1 MEGNENQEIT
11 WNVALEKLLAEEGE
25 KALGLAWLHNQC
37 EAYYG
42 ARSNWISIPVIILS
56 TLSGTASASSTTFF
70 ADNMKMGSLGIG
82 AISILCGIL
91 NTVNSYFAFAKR
103 TEAHR
108 IADIQFNKVYR
119 FIAVEM
125 TLPRIERIRARDML
139 KIVRE
144 QVERL
149 AETSPA
155 IPEFIVDKFKKN
167 FRKDYKDVAQPDITN
182 GLRRIR
188 VNQTGVVSPPMTKT
202 PRVGSSSGSGSG
214 SAPQHKLFGIN
225 FGGLKSS
232 DRNDQDDEDED
243 NAGETETDSA
253 AASPDTS
260 VQIQASSALSE
271 KIKEFAN
278 IKLPMSG
285 SKDFKVVNPLQM
297 GVEGAKLRA
306 ASASEKSSEKKA
318 EKEKVLLV

>member
-91 NTVNSYFAFAKR
+91 NTVNSYFAFSKR

-202 PRVGSSSGSGSG
+202 PRVGSGSGSG

-243 NAGETETDSA
+243 NAGETDSA

-271 KIKEFAN
+271 KIKEIAN
-278 IKLPMSG
+278 IKLPTS
-285 SKDFKVVNPLQM
+285 SKDFKVVNPLQL
-297 GVEGAKLRA
+297 GVEGANLRA
-306 ASASEKSSEKKA
+306 ASASEKSEKKGDKA
-318 EKEKVLLV
+318 EKTEKEKVLLV

>member
-70 ADNMKMGSLGIG
+70 ADNIKMGSLGIG

-91 NTVNSYFAFAKR
+91 NTVNSYFAFSKR

-155 IPEFIVDKFKKN
+155 IPEFLVDKFKKN

-202 PRVGSSSGSGSG
+202 PRVGSTSSP
-214 SAPQHKLFGIN
+214 AENTLFGLS
-225 FGGLKSS
+225 FGRSKSN
-232 DRNDQDDEDED
+232 RNDIDDDEEE
-243 NAGETETDSA
+243 GESDSA

-260 VQIQASSALSE
+260 IQIQASSALSE
-271 KIKEFAN
+271 KIKEIAN
-278 IKLPMSG
+278 IKLPSN
-285 SKDFKVVNPLQM
+285 SKDFKVNNPLQM
-297 GVEGAKLRA
+297 GIEGAKLRA
-306 ASASEKSSEKKA
+306 ASVSERSEKKA
-318 EKEKVLLV
+318 ENSEK

>member
-1 MEGNENQEIT
+1 
-11 WNVALEKLLAEEGE
+11 
-25 KALGLAWLHNQC
+25 
-37 EAYYG
+37 
-42 ARSNWISIPVIILS
+42 
-56 TLSGTASASSTTFF
+56 
-70 ADNMKMGSLGIG
+70 
-82 AISILCGIL
+82 
-91 NTVNSYFAFAKR
+91 
-103 TEAHR
+103 
-108 IADIQFNKVYR
+108 
-119 FIAVEM
+119 
-125 TLPRIERIRARDML
+125 
-139 KIVRE
+139 VRE

-188 VNQTGVVSPPMTKT
+188 VNQTGVVSPPITKT
-202 PRVGSSSGSGSG
+202 PRVGSGSG

-243 NAGETETDSA
+243 NSGETDSA

-278 IKLPMSG
+278 IKLPSSS

-306 ASASEKSSEKKA
+306 ASASERSEKKA
-318 EKEKVLLV
+318 ENLLV

>member
-188 VNQTGVVSPPMTKT
+188 VNQTGVVSPPITKT
-202 PRVGSSSGSGSG
+202 PRVAGSKSENS
-214 SAPQHKLFGIN
+214 LFGIS
-225 FGGLKSS
+225 FGGGKSS
-232 DRNDQDDEDED
+232 DRNDFDEED
-243 NAGETETDSA
+243 QESDSA

-260 VQIQASSALSE
+260 LQIQASSALSE
-271 KIKEFAN
+271 KIKEIAN
-278 IKLPMSG
+278 IKLPGPVLG
-285 SKDFKVVNPLQM
+285 SKLNNPLQM
-297 GVEGAKLRA
+297 GVEGSAKLRA

-318 EKEKVLLV
+318 EKAEKEKVLLV

>member
-70 ADNMKMGSLGIG
+70 ADNIKMGSLGIG

-91 NTVNSYFAFAKR
+91 NTVNSYFAFSKR

-202 PRVGSSSGSGSG
+202 PRVGSTSS
-214 SAPQHKLFGIN
+214 PPENTLFGLS
-225 FGGLKSS
+225 FGRSKST
-232 DRNDQDDEDED
+232 RNDIDDDEEE
-243 NAGETETDSA
+243 GESDSA

-260 VQIQASSALSE
+260 IQIQASSALSE
-271 KIKEFAN
+271 KIKEIAN
-278 IKLPMSG
+278 IKLPSSG

-306 ASASEKSSEKKA
+306 ASASEQSEKKA
-318 EKEKVLLV
+318 ENLV

>member
-1 MEGNENQEIT
+1 
-11 WNVALEKLLAEEGE
+11 
-25 KALGLAWLHNQC
+25 
-37 EAYYG
+37 
-42 ARSNWISIPVIILS
+42 
-56 TLSGTASASSTTFF
+56 
-70 ADNMKMGSLGIG
+70 MGSLGIG

-91 NTVNSYFAFAKR
+91 NTVNSYFAFSKR

-202 PRVGSSSGSGSG
+202 PRVGSTSSP
-214 SAPQHKLFGIN
+214 AENTLFGLS
-225 FGGLKSS
+225 FGRSKSN
-232 DRNDQDDEDED
+232 RNDIDDDEEE
-243 NAGETETDSA
+243 GESDSA

-260 VQIQASSALSE
+260 IQIQASSALSE
-271 KIKEFAN
+271 KIKEIAN
-278 IKLPMSG
+278 IKLPSN
-285 SKDFKVVNPLQM
+285 SKDFKVNNPLQM
-297 GVEGAKLRA
+297 GIEGAKLRA
-306 ASASEKSSEKKA
+306 ASVSERSEKKA
-318 EKEKVLLV
+318 ENSEK